1 MAGKV
6 VPDFLDVLDEELR
19 VAVGDVDAD
28 ELHFRN
34 AGDDTGEK
42 LEVGVTDPGT
52 HKEGL
57 QHVIFLVHLGT
68 YMDTYDEVQNS
79 SKELALKR
87 LSRQPWVQI

>member
-34 AGDDTGEK
+34 AGDDAGEK

-52 HKEGL
+52 HNEGL
-57 QHVIFLVHLGT
+57 
-68 YMDTYDEVQNS
+68 
-79 SKELALKR
+79 
-87 LSRQPWVQI
+87 